1 MPPPSALDI
10 RTSSVVRLIK
20 EESSYHKELASAK
33 KSLEKMLAGEE
44 PDEYELRQQRKVV
57 EETKAMIPEVRTR
70 LQTAL
75 EALKFQLELQKSPE
89 SEPAQCKEKAQKAI
103 DDAQKL
109 LGEALE

>member
-1 MPPPSALDI
+1 MPPPSALGI
-10 RTSSVVRLIK
+10 KTSSVVRLIK
-20 EESSYHKELASAK
+20 EESSYHKELAFAK
-33 KSLEKMLAGEE
+33 KSLDKMLAGEE

-70 LQTAL
+70 LETAL
-75 EALKFQLELQKSPE
+75 EALKLQLEQNTPE